1 MNVPKIIHWIATFV
15 MCGMFAFSAWMYF
28 TKYEMVQGF
37 YDHLGFPGWMI
48 YPLATAK
55 VLGIIAIL
63 TSKVKVLKEW
73 AYAGFFFDGVMAF
86 SGHYM
91 VGDGVASMALFAI
104 VMTIGSRI
112 MWELLERQKK
122 MEVAV

>member
-73 AYAGFFFDGVMAF
+73 AYAGFFFD
-86 SGHYM
+86 
-91 VGDGVASMALFAI
+91 ASMAIAAHQIADGAGSTMAI
-104 VMTIGSRI
+104 IALVATVISRFTDY
-112 MWELLERQKK
+112 R
-122 MEVAV
+122 